1 MNATAGEHRRHYVP
15 GMGRH
20 HLLPLYDPL
29 SRLLGVTA
37 IHRPLVDQAAVR
49 TGQRLLEIG
58 CGTGNLALLVARL
71 HPGAEVT
78 GIDPDPRALARAR
91 RKAARRGT
99 PVRWDRGFA
108 QDLPYPD
115 AAFDRVLSSLML
127 HHLEADDKVASLR
140 EARRVLRPG
149 GTLHVVDLAGAGA
162 PPRGLVARVAHR
174 RPRRHGTFEDRIP
187 ALLEEAGFV
196 DPAEVDRRVHLFG
209 PCAYHRAAT
218 PMVED
223 RSC

>member
-1 MNATAGEHRRHYVP
+1 MNATADEHRRPYLP
-15 GMGRH
+15 GMGH
-20 HLLPLYDPL
+20 DHLLPLYDPL

-37 IHRPLVDQAAVR
+37 MHRQLVDQAAVR
-49 TGQRLLEIG
+49 PGQRLLEIG

-108 QDLPYPD
+108 QELPYPD

-127 HHLEADDKVASLR
+127 HHLDADGRVAALR

-149 GTLHVVDLAGAGA
+149 GTLHVLDLAGAAA
-162 PPRGLVARVAHR
+162 PSRGLVARLAHR
-174 RPRRHGTFEDRIP
+174 RPHLHGTFEERIP
-187 ALLEEAGFV
+187 ALLAEAGFV
-196 DPAEVDRRVHLFG
+196 DPAEVGRRDHLFG
-209 PCAYHRAAT
+209 PVAYHLAAA
-218 PMVED
+218 PMV
-223 RSC
+223 

>member
-1 MNATAGEHRRHYVP
+1 MNATAEEHRRPYVP
-15 GMGRH
+15 GMGHDR
-20 HLLPLYDPL
+20 LLPLYDTV
-29 SRLLGVTA
+29 SRLLGVTSM
-37 IHRPLVDQAAVR
+37 HRQLVDQAAVR
-49 TGQRLLEIG
+49 PGQRLLEIG
-58 CGTGNLALLVARL
+58 CGTGNLAIMVARL
-71 HPGAEVT
+71 HPGADVT

-99 PVRWDRGFA
+99 PVHWDRGFA

-127 HHLEADDKVASLR
+127 HHLDADGRVAALR
-140 EARRVLRPG
+140 EVRRVLRPG

-162 PPRGLVARVAHR
+162 PARGLVARLAHR
-174 RPRRHGTFEDRIP
+174 RPRLHATFEDRIP

-196 DPAEVDRRVHLFG
+196 DPVEVDRRVHLFG

-218 PMVED
+218 PMV
-223 RSC
+223 